1 MSNEIRFE
9 RINDRTNILRTRAR
23 VAKLPGASQEVLKG
37 IKGGDRNAE
46 FYYGTNCDCCITLK
60 FTKHILFF
68 EREDCWEEEM
78 LGRYTNIKFL
88 YFSTLHNNDVK
99 LLSK

>member
-1 MSNEIRFE
+1 M
-9 RINDRTNILRTRAR
+9 
-23 VAKLPGASQEVLKG
+23 
-37 IKGGDRNAE
+37 NAE

-99 LLSK
+99 LLSKQQKTVGCMNFFPDFYVVGYGITSSMALKQEK